1 MTVTAQGIATRAA
14 SVREWAWRTALEQM
28 VEGDPEIGATF
39 ETHLRHLWHVD
50 KPFLSKFGKDELK
63 FIAQECGLIDHM
75 GARAFAKLLEERTD
89 KIIDG
94 MLNATGF
101 SWAGRLPSAMTL
113 DGRYSPPPAA
123 PAFSEKD

>member
-1 MTVTAQGIATRAA
+1 MTAQSIASRVT
-14 SVREWAWRTALEQM
+14 SVREWLWRTALEQM
-28 VEGDPEIGATF
+28 VEGDPDIAAAF
-39 ETHLRHLWHVD
+39 DSHLRHLWHVD
-50 KPFLSKFGKDELK
+50 RPFLSRFSSKDELK
-63 FIAQECGLIDHM
+63 FIAQECGLVDHM
-75 GARAFAKLLEERTD
+75 GAKAFAKLLDAKTD

-101 SWAGRLPSAMTL
+101 SWAGRLPSAITL